1 MKRVLYLF
9 LFILFPM
16 LSFSKPITLDD
27 CLNKAMKNNPD
38 IMKTQKELD
47 AISSKIYQAK
57 TYFLPTLSLTGLYTH
72 LSKEPPAFDFK
83 SFFTPGATIP
93 QIAGNPL
100 LQYAH
105 QNNYSGG
112 LKLNQPL
119 YLGGRNMAVLNSYK
133 SEYKIKSAE
142 LEMSKTKLKVD
153 VTKVFYSIVLSKEME
168 KLIQV
173 TITTLQ
179 KHLDLVREFVKN
191 GTATEYDSLKTE
203 SQLFSWQPRLIK
215 TQREMKTATKQLA
228 FLIGEEIEDS
238 LVIEGELKYHNSE
251 SEISLKDAT
260 DKALENRSEIV
271 IAQEM
276 KKINND
282 IRNMKRASV
291 LPQVAFQYNYNLM
304 DKDADFTFN
313 ADNWENWWDIR
324 ILFNWEFFA
333 FGRHR
338 AEMKEYD
345 FKKQESD
352 INISSIE
359 KRIKIELENAFDYKN
374 ENQITLSLWE
384 KNIDVANRAYD
395 IANDNYKNG
404 TMTNM
409 DVLDSHIALA
419 EAKFQY
425 LKALYDYKISCAEL
439 NRIIGY

>member
-1 MKRVLYLF
+1 MRRIIF
-9 LFILFPM
+9 IPILFIIYLPSI
-16 LSFSKPITLDD
+16 SFSKSLTLDD
-27 CLNKAMKNNPD
+27 CLNKAMQNNPD

-47 AISSKIYQAK
+47 AINSKIYQAK
-57 TYFLPTLSLTGLYTH
+57 TYFMPTLSLTGLYTH
-72 LSKEPPAFDFK
+72 LSEEPPSFDLK
-83 SFFTPGATIP
+83 SFLTPGATIP

-119 YLGGRNMAVLNSYK
+119 FTGGRNMAVFNSYK

-179 KHLDLVREFVKN
+179 KHLDIVREFIKN

-238 LVIEGELKYHNSE
+238 LLIEGELKYLDSDT
-251 SEISLKDAT
+251 EISLKDAT
-260 DKALENRSEIV
+260 DKAIENRYEIV

-282 IRNMKRASV
+282 IRNMKKASV
-291 LPQVAFQYNYNLM
+291 LPQIAFQYNYNLM

-313 ADNWENWWDIR
+313 SDNWENWWDIR

-345 FKKQESD
+345 FKKQQSD
-352 INISSIE
+352 IDISSIE

-384 KNIDVANRAYD
+384 KNIDVAN
-395 IANDNYKNG
+395 
-404 TMTNM
+404 
-409 DVLDSHIALA
+409 
-419 EAKFQY
+419 
-425 LKALYDYKISCAEL
+425 
-439 NRIIGY
+439 